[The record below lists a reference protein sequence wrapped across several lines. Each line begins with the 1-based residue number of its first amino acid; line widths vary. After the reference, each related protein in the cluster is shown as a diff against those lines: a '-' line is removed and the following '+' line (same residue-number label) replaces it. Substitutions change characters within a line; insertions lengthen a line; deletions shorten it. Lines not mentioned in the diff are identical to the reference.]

1 MASDQ
6 NENEL
11 TTLEKMVRYRH
22 INEVFFVSLILL
34 CFIGDLLG
42 EISGHAAVFYW
53 LLMIPVFFF
62 ITLFNEKAKEIKTG
76 LSIENFKKSNVIYWV
91 SAFLSILLILML
103 RHAEDLDAR
112 GAAVAIHIIVAHTMF
127 LLGILAGLR
136 FYLIGAFLFLTAGMT
151 IFMESVVGFTIILAI
166 PILLLG
172 LYMEKHKTI
181 PFFGNKK

>member
-1 MASDQ
+1 MSEQ
-6 NENEL
+6 NDHENSPID
-11 TTLEKMVRYRH
+11 KMIRYSH
-22 INEVFFVSLILL
+22 INEVFFVSLVLL

-53 LLMIPVFFF
+53 LLMVPVFFF
-62 ITLFNEKAKEIKTG
+62 ITLFNEKAKELKTG
-76 LSIENFKKSNVIYWV
+76 LSIENFKKSNILYWT

-103 RHAEDLDAR
+103 RHAEDIDAR

-151 IFMESVVGFTIILAI
+151 IFMESIVGFTIILAI
-166 PILLLG
+166 PVLFLG
-172 LYMEKHKTI
+172 LYMERHKTI
-181 PFFGNKK
+181 PFFGNMK